1 MDAKRENNGG
11 QNDLQQQDL
20 SSNEDFSQ
28 DEVYGELEFSDQA
41 VISGI
46 VHHLVHPG
54 EAEEDCEEETT

>member
-1 MDAKRENNGG
+1 MDAKRENNGE
-11 QNDLQQQDL
+11 QNDLQDL
-20 SSNEDFSQ
+20 SSNGDFSQ

>member
-1 MDAKRENNGG
+1 MAMKKEDYEE
-11 QNDLQQQDL
+11 QNSTTQQDF
-20 SSNEDFSQ
+20 STNEEFSQ
-28 DEVYGELEFSDQA
+28 DVVYKELEFSDQA